1 MSPFQGRWRLFTNLY
16 FSGILNTLP
25 ERGSAAP
32 PCYLAQNR
40 AEIFLDFEHPIYQA
54 VNAIAN
60 SPQKARSLSWN
71 YDILST
77 RGRG

>member
-1 MSPFQGRWRLFTNLY
+1 
-16 FSGILNTLP
+16 LNTLP

-32 PCYLAQNR
+32 SCYLAQNR

-60 SPQKARSLSWN
+60 SPQKARSLS
-71 YDILST
+71 
-77 RGRG
+77 